1 MANVV
6 LTWPAN
12 PAEEQ
17 VTGYNIFQDGNQ
29 VGSTAETN
37 FSINDIAPGV
47 HEFTVAPVNVWGQG
61 PLSDA
66 VKTPPACSKIPS
78 VSISIQISIG

>member
-12 PAEEQ
+12 PPEEE
-17 VTGYNIFQDGNQ
+17 VTGYNIFEDGNQ

-37 FSINDIAPGV
+37 FTVADVPAGL
-47 HEFTVAPVNVWGQG
+47 HTFEVAPVNVWGQG
-61 PLSDA
+61 PLSDP

-78 VSISIQISIG
+78 VSISIQINVG